1 MIYIIDDILSSTRY
15 LPIGILCGFI
25 VTAIHGLHIILKQ
38 GDVHWRI
45 RILEFCL
52 ITYIVA
58 VLFIALLSREPGSRD
73 MISLIPFS
81 TVGSTA
87 QSHAYVVENIIMF
100 IPFGFLLPQLWAHMR
115 NLGLGLLSAFI
126 TSMVIEVT
134 QVVTKMGYGQIDD
147 VITNVIGAAIGFGI
161 LWTVQKIKITN
172 RY

>member
-25 VTAIHGLHIILKQ
+25 VTAIHVLHIILKQ

-115 NLGLGLLSAFI
+115 NLGLCLLSAFI

-134 QVVTKMGYGQIDD
+134 QVVTKMGYGQTDD